1 MYVAPIVGY
10 ASQPMSEAL
19 LEVRDLA
26 KHFPVKRGFLHQRP
40 AGSVTAVDGVSF
52 AVHAG
57 ETFAIVGESG
67 CGKTTLAN
75 LILGLLAPTR
85 GEILLRGRSISQL
98 SPLEFMAYRR
108 SVAAVFQD
116 PYGALNPRMRVGDII
131 AEPLEIHRYERRSR
145 QQRVRQVLQAVGL
158 LEGSERRFPHEFS
171 GGQKQRIGIARAL
184 ALQPQLIVLDEPVSS
199 LDVSIRSQILNLL
212 KDLQYDLGI
221 SYLLISHDLATV
233 EHMSEWIG
241 VMYLGK
247 LVEVGRAKEVCRQPR
262 HPYTA
267 TLVAAA
273 TPPGQTPPWDIPIM
287 GEVPSLLATPSGC
300 SFHPRCPYMMP
311 ICGQHTPSLSAIEAQ
326 RRVACHLYPTKI
338 HEISNAPC
346 TSPSS

>member
-1 MYVAPIVGY
+1 
-10 ASQPMSEAL
+10 
-19 LEVRDLA
+19 
-26 KHFPVKRGFLHQRP
+26 VK
-40 AGSVTAVDGVSF
+40 AVDGVSF
-52 AVHAG
+52 AVQAG

-75 LILGLLAPTR
+75 LILGLLASTS
-85 GEILLRGRSISQL
+85 GEILLQGRPITQL
-98 SPLEFMAYRR
+98 SPMEFMAYRR

-116 PYGALNPRMRVGDII
+116 PYGALNPRMRVGDIV
-131 AEPLEIHRYERRSR
+131 AEPLEIHHYARAKR
-145 QQRVRQVLQAVGL
+145 QLRVREVLQAVGL
-158 LEGSERRFPHEFS
+158 PGGSERRFPHEFS

-184 ALQPQLIVLDEPVSS
+184 VLEPQLIVLDEPVSS

-212 KDLQYDLGI
+212 KDLQHSLGV

-233 EHMSEWIG
+233 EHMSDRIG

-247 LVEVGRAKEVCRQPR
+247 LVEMGRATEVCRQPK

-273 TPPGQTPPWDIPIM
+273 TPPGRTPPWEIPIV
-287 GEVPSLLATPSGC
+287 GEVPSLLETPIGC

-311 ICGQHTPSLSAIEAQ
+311 VCRQVTPSLTAVEDH
-326 RRVACHLYPTKI
+326 RRVACHLYPDVIQHIRLTP
-338 HEISNAPC
+338 STA
-346 TSPSS
+346 PSSP

>member
-1 MYVAPIVGY
+1 
-10 ASQPMSEAL
+10 MSELL

-26 KHFPVKRGFLHQRP
+26 KHFPITRGLLKSALAGYVK
-40 AGSVTAVDGVSF
+40 AVDGVSF
-52 AVHAG
+52 GVHAG

-75 LILGLLAPTR
+75 LILGLLTPTG
-85 GEILLRGRSISQL
+85 GEILLQGRPISRL
-98 SPLEFMAYRR
+98 SSAQFMGYRR

-116 PYGALNPRMRVGDII
+116 PYGALNPRMRVGDIV
-131 AEPLEIHRYERRSR
+131 AEPLEIHAYERTKR
-145 QQRVRQVLQAVGL
+145 QPRVREVLRAVGL
-158 LEGSERRFPHEFS
+158 PDGSERRFPHEFS

-184 ALQPQLIVLDEPVSS
+184 ALQPQLVILDEPVSS

-212 KDLQYDLGI
+212 KDLQQELGI

-233 EHMSEWIG
+233 EHMSDWIG

-247 LVEVGRAKEVCRQPR
+247 LVEVGRAKDVCRQPK

-273 TPPGQTPPWDIPIM
+273 TPPGQTPPWQVPIV
-287 GEVPSLLATPSGC
+287 GEVPTLLEAPSGC
-300 SFHPRCPYMMP
+300 GFHPRCPYLMP
-311 ICGQHTPSLSAIEAQ
+311 VCRGVTPPLLAIEDG
-326 RRVACHLYPTKI
+326 RRVACHLYPDVI
-338 HEISNAPC
+338 HHIRLTP
-346 TSPSS
+346 SPSPSPEGKGPG